1 MSDHFHQQQLN
12 RHVRALYN
20 YNVGQKA
27 GAGAVLLIIFVI
39 VALIFAGASLMS
51 MFSGIAAGLSRLH

>member
-1 MSDHFHQQQLN
+1 MSDHFQEQQLH

-27 GAGAVLLIIFVI
+27 GPGVALLLIALA
-39 VALIFAGASLMS
+39 VALVYGGAYLMS
-51 MFSGIAAGLSRLH
+51 MFSGIASGLSQLP